1 MSTDNI
7 DILSTTAIE
16 TLERFAFL
24 LGDPPSR
31 DQASLPP
38 LPPRLWLVTLT
49 FTGMRTGTVVLAT
62 APDLARQ
69 VAANLYSLE
78 PSAITD
84 EQATDALKEL
94 LNVTTGDY
102 LHAVEGN
109 EPIFDLTPPT
119 LTALDR
125 VAFEQHWGG
134 QPHVALNVEGQP
146 LWLGFGS

>member
-7 DILSTTAIE
+7 DILCNTAIE

-24 LGDPPSR
+24 LGDPPNR
-31 DQASLPP
+31 DEAGLPP

-49 FTGMRTGTVVLAT
+49 FTGARTGTVVLAT

-69 VAANLYSLE
+69 IAANLYSLDLT
-78 PSAITD
+78 AITD
-84 EQATDALKEL
+84 DQAIDALKEL

-102 LHAVEGN
+102 LHALEGN
-109 EPIFDLTPPT
+109 EPIFDLTPPA
-119 LTALDR
+119 LAALDR
-125 VAFEQHWGG
+125 AEFERHWADR
-134 QPHVALNVEGQP
+134 PHIALNVEGQP